1 METITLISV
10 LVVLG
15 VVIAMFS
22 VCIAMIRRVEA
33 KAYSLN
39 DEINKVTKKVDE
51 SKDYLGK
58 RLDSMS
64 GHLGERMDS
73 LGVRVDGLYELFKR

>member
-1 METITLISV
+1 MQMITFISV

-15 VVIAMFS
+15 VVIAMFG

-39 DEINKVTKKVDE
+39 DEIKGVTKRVDE

-64 GHLGERMDS
+64 EHLGERMDS
-73 LGVRVDGLYELFKR
+73 LGVRIDGVYELFKK